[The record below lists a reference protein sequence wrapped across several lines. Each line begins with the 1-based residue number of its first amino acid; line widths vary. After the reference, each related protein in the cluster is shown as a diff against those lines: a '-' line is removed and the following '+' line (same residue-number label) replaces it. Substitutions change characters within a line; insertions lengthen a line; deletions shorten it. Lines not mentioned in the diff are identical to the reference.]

1 MIDDCLADHNEI
13 QNDFYLFMCR
23 DFNSLTNEDNG
34 RVLSANV
41 RISGDDEF
49 FLDWSSQDSCSN
61 EFGRHLLSLCGAMNC
76 SVLNGVTRFG
86 FDDGET
92 YKSPTKKLIWNAGDA
107 TTFLAVLQSRE
118 LQAQLDQARNEIRT
132 DINRALQTFV
142 DCLQAASAC
151 IIKKI
156 KSGGCRKSAK
166 WFNKE
171 CYDCR
176 KFASSKLRQYRRTQ
190 RSSDRQMCVEAR
202 KEYRALL
209 TLERNFL
216 QYLAENRSNP
226 KLFWSELRA
235 CSMCVNTDKCKV
247 IIIIIDNF
255 CIALFSCVPKLTALY
270 NILHFLSFT
279 NIIHIIMTTN
289 NV

>member
-1 MIDDCLADHNEI
+1 
-13 QNDFYLFMCR
+13 
-23 DFNSLTNEDNG
+23 
-34 RVLSANV
+34 
-41 RISGDDEF
+41 
-49 FLDWSSQDSCSN
+49 
-61 EFGRHLLSLCGAMNC
+61 MNC

-92 YKSPTKKLIWNAGDA
+92 YISPTKKLIWNAGDS

-166 WFNKE
+166 CFNKE

-176 KFASSKLRQYRRTQ
+176 NLHRRNFANIDEHKDLLTDRCVLRQ
-190 RSSDRQMCVEAR
+190 E
-202 KEYRALL
+202 K
-209 TLERNFL
+209 
-216 QYLAENRSNP
+216 
-226 KLFWSELRA
+226 
-235 CSMCVNTDKCKV
+235 
-247 IIIIIDNF
+247 
-255 CIALFSCVPKLTALY
+255 
-270 NILHFLSFT
+270 NIVHCFY
-279 NIIHIIMTTN
+279 
-289 NV
+289 